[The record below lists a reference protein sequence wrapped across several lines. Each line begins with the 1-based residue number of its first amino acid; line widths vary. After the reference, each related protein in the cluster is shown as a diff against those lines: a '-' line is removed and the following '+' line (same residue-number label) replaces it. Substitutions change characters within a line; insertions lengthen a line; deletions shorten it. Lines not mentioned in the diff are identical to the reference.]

1 MEYHAR
7 RNVTMTPEIRS
18 LEIENEALKASI
30 EEAYSKIKPLD
41 KMIFKYT
48 AKEQFTN
55 IKLREKS
62 LMERIL
68 PSVKV

>member
-1 MEYHAR
+1 
-7 RNVTMTPEIRS
+7 MTPEIQS
-18 LEIENEALKASI
+18 LEIENELLKASI

-41 KMIFKYT
+41 KMIFKYR
-48 AKEQFTN
+48 AKEQFTHV
-55 IKLREKS
+55 KLREQS